1 MTEYQNLVRLERK
14 DVQMI
19 DLKNLRKLRE
29 KAGLT
34 QTELGARVGVATKT
48 IWCWEQGKNLPHRER
63 LKKLDR
69 ILGQLLD

>member
-1 MTEYQNLVRLERK
+1 
-14 DVQMI
+14 MI

-34 QTELGARVGVATKT
+34 QTELGAKVGVATKT
-48 IWCWEQGKNLPHRER
+48 IWSWEQGKNIPHRER

-69 ILGQLLD
+69 ILSQLLD

>member
-1 MTEYQNLVRLERK
+1 
-14 DVQMI
+14 MI
-19 DLKNLRKLRE
+19 NLKNLKKLRE
-29 KAGLT
+29 KALLT

-69 ILGQLLD
+69 ILSQLLSSNN

>member
-1 MTEYQNLVRLERK
+1 MMEIK
-14 DVQMI
+14 DL
-19 DLKNLRKLRE
+19 LKNLRKLRE